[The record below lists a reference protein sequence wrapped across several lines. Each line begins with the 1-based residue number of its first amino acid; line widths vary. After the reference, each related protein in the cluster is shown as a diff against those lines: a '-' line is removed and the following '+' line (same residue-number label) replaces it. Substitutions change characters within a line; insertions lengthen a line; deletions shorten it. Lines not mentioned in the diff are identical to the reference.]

1 MNLPKLI
8 IESSV
13 NEDKTLNIKL
23 SETNSSTTAKYS
35 NITPEKAATKIKDK
49 LESLIELAT
58 PKKQYDVSFAC
69 IDFSSNGPNT
79 TIYAKTPE
87 EAYEKAKENVNAWLK
102 EKGMTIYN
110 IGTDY
115 VTDNET
121 GKQYEFESEYLG
133 R

>member
-8 IESSV
+8 IESSI

-23 SETNSSTTAKYS
+23 SETDSSATVQYP
-35 NITPEKAATKIKDK
+35 NITPEKAAAKIENELK
-49 LESLIELAT
+49 SLIELAT
-58 PKKQYDVSFAC
+58 PKKQYEVSFAC

-79 TIYAKTPE
+79 TVYAKTPE

>member
-13 NEDKTLNIKL
+13 NENKTLNIKL
-23 SETNSSTTAKYS
+23 SETGSSATAKYS
-35 NITPEKAATKIKDK
+35 NITPEKAAAKIKDK
-49 LESLIELAT
+49 LKSLIELAT

-69 IDFSSNGPNT
+69 IDFSSNSPNT
-79 TIYAKTPE
+79 TVYAKTPE